1 MVVIPLSMSESFQ
14 NKLLNFLFPLRFV
27 YFSLIAVVINAVV
40 VVAVVIAVVVVVVV
54 DVIAVV
60 IVVVVVYVS
69 AAFEAD

>member
-1 MVVIPLSMSESFQ
+1 MVVIPLSMSVSFQ
-14 NKLLNFLFPLRFV
+14 NKLLNFLFPLRCV

-54 DVIAVV
+54 VIAVV